1 MSSTEHG
8 SGIPVPETDQA
19 RADERPL
26 QLRQGDVLL
35 TAVPAIPADAVRQ
48 PRHGRLILA
57 EGEATGHAHAIAER
71 DAREFRVGDERF
83 VLVRSAAQ
91 LIHEEHAT
99 IDLAP
104 GYHLCYQSGA
114 GGGFELTRPC
124 GPRCLRPLRLPF
136 RHPGALTA

>member
-1 MSSTEHG
+1 MTTQDPRTSASDA
-8 SGIPVPETDQA
+8 VPYHV
-19 RADERPL
+19 
-26 QLRQGDVLL
+26 RQGDVLL
-35 TAVPAIPADAVRQ
+35 VAVEAVPDGAVEQ
-48 PRHGRLILA
+48 PRQGRLILA

-104 GYHLCYQSGA
+104 GAYRVVIQREYEPAPIGSQSW
-114 GGGFELTRPC
+114 R
-124 GPRCLRPLRLPF
+124 RVVD
-136 RHPGALTA
+136 